1 MGRVG
6 VTVVPLDYKLHLRR
20 SRDASWASRKGKVYE
35 KCRVLQAKIRGVSKL
50 AGPPRAHGKHVS
62 HRGELQV
69 EDSGP
74 VPLGGVGC
82 VWRGWGCLSMWWVV
96 AELGKL
102 LICLYLPQPQLF
114 RCHLQGSCW
123 WPPREPQSGS
133 LSLQDQEP
141 SQWGRTVVLRPR
153 VP

>member
-1 MGRVG
+1 M
-6 VTVVPLDYKLHLRR
+6 TVVPLDYKLHLRR

-82 VWRGWGCLSMWWVV
+82 VWNLGPRLTGQLHRMTGAVHSVTRSCL
-96 AELGKL
+96 G
-102 LICLYLPQPQLF
+102 
-114 RCHLQGSCW
+114 LQGYFLLMTLSK
-123 WPPREPQSGS
+123 
-133 LSLQDQEP
+133 SLQ
-141 SQWGRTVVLRPR
+141 L
-153 VP
+153 